1 MFYFRP
7 MAKGKKIS
15 APKPA
20 EAPLVVT
27 KANGNDWDLQADVI
41 VVGFGGAGA
50 CAALEAKA
58 QGAKVLVLDRFHG
71 GGATAI
77 SGGVFYAGGGTH
89 IQQEAGVEDDAEA
102 MYRYL
107 SLEVKGVVSEETLR
121 DFCDRSVE
129 NLGWLEGH
137 GVPFE
142 GSLCPY
148 KTSYPTDDYY
158 LYYSGNEGFSPYKDA
173 AKPAPRGHRAKG
185 AGLPGESFYEP
196 LRSSAVRAGIDVEYE
211 ARVTRLIIDSSNSVL
226 GVEYRKIK
234 PGFWSQ
240 LHRKLNQASIAI
252 VKYNPKLAAKLRAR
266 CFQIEAEHSTL
277 TRARASKGVI
287 LAAGGFIY
295 NRPMVKEIAPKYG
308 SGMPLGTTSDNGS
321 GILLGQSVGAKTDL
335 MDRVS
340 AWRFIN
346 PPEAFAKGMIVN
358 KQGERYIN
366 EFMYGAAVG
375 EAMVEENDGEAIV
388 IINAELKK
396 LAREQCK
403 PGKAQWFQR
412 APALLNLWFNTK
424 EGKSLAELAE
434 VTKVPVDALQNTLDA
449 YNDAAEGKA
458 ADQFGKDPDKMFA
471 MRSGP
476 YYAIN
481 AGIRSKRFPCPT
493 LTLGGL
499 VVDERTGQVK
509 SEGGGVIPGLYAAG
523 RNAVGVCS
531 RQYVSGLSIADCVY
545 SGRRA
550 GGAAARGE
558 VYSAEN
564 VPEPTQ
570 TPPVEAKPTDGAPTA
585 EYALGAIPARE
596 QTQVADPTPEAHQS
610 PTRRTKRDGPYPR
623 QALNRTIRRPGG
635 TTRVSS
641 HRGRLS
647 KRAP

>member
-1 MFYFRP
+1 MP
-7 MAKGKKIS
+7 KVKKS
-15 APKPA
+15 FAPKPA
-20 EAPLVVT
+20 DPPLVVT
-27 KANGNDWDLQADVI
+27 KSDASAWDQEADVVI
-41 VVGFGGAGA
+41 VGFGGAGA
-50 CAALEAKA
+50 CAALEARA
-58 QGAKVLVLDRFHG
+58 QGARVLVLDRFHG

-89 IQQEAGVEDDAEA
+89 IQSEAGVEDDPEE
-102 MYRYL
+102 MFRYL
-107 SLEVKGVVSEETLR
+107 SLEVKGVVSDETLR

-137 GVPFE
+137 GIPFE

-158 LYYSGNEGFSPYKDA
+158 LYYSGNEGFAPYKDA

-196 LRSSAVRAGIDVEYE
+196 LRASAVRAGIDIEYE
-211 ARVTRLIIDSSNSVL
+211 ARVTRLVIDSGHQVL

-234 PGFWSQ
+234 KGLWSQ
-240 LHRKLNQASIAI
+240 LHRRLNQASIAI
-252 VKYNPKLAAKLRAR
+252 VKYNPKLAARLRAR
-266 CFQIEAEHSTL
+266 CFQIEAEHSVTM
-277 TRARASKGVI
+277 RARADNGVI

-295 NRPMVKEIAPKYG
+295 NRKMVKEIAPNYRT
-308 SGMPLGTTSDNGS
+308 GMPLGTPADNGS

-335 MDRVS
+335 MDRIS

-346 PPEAFAKGMIVN
+346 PPEAFAKGMIIN
-358 KQGERYIN
+358 KKGQRYIN

-388 IINAELKK
+388 VIDEELKK

-403 PGKAQWFQR
+403 PGQAQWFQR

-424 EGKSLAELAE
+424 QARSLEELAKI
-434 VTKVPVDALQNTLDA
+434 TKVPADTLRETLDA
-449 YNDAAEGKA
+449 YNDAADGKIV
-458 ADQFGKDPDKMFA
+458 DRFGKDPEKMHA

-509 SEGGGVIPGLYAAG
+509 SEDGGVIPGLYAAG

-550 GGAAARGE
+550 GRSAARGE
-558 VYSAEN
+558 VYAAEDA
-564 VPEPTQ
+564 PTPTQ
-570 TPPVEAKPTDGAPTA
+570 TPPIEAKPSIEG
-585 EYALGAIPARE
+585 IPAIRE
-596 QTQVADPTPEAHQS
+596 AQVADPTPEAHQG
-610 PTRRTKRDGPYPR
+610 PTRRRRRESPYPR

-635 TTRVSS
+635 ATRVSS
-641 HRGRLS
+641 QRGRLT

>member
-1 MFYFRP
+1 MP
-7 MAKGKKIS
+7 KGKKPS

-20 EAPLVVT
+20 EAPLVLT
-27 KANGNDWDLQADVI
+27 KSNGDAWDQEADVI

-50 CAALEAKA
+50 CAALEAHA
-58 QGAKVLVLDRFHG
+58 AGSKVLVLDRFHG

-89 IQQEAGVEDDAEA
+89 IQREAGVEDDADE
-102 MYRYL
+102 MFRYL
-107 SLEVKGVVSEETLR
+107 SLEVKGVVSEDTLR
-121 DFCDRSVE
+121 DFCNQSVE
-129 NLGWLEGH
+129 NLQWLEQH

-196 LRSSAVRAGIDVEYE
+196 LRASATRAGIDVEYE
-211 ARVTRLIIDSSNSVL
+211 ARVTRLVIDSANRVL
-226 GVEYRKIK
+226 GVEYRKVTK
-234 PGFWSQ
+234 GLWSQ
-240 LHRKLNQASIAI
+240 LHRKLHQAGIAV

-266 CFQIEAEHSTL
+266 CFRIEADHSTV
-277 TRARASKGVI
+277 TRARARKGVI

-295 NRPMVKEIAPKYG
+295 NRSMVKEIAPKYRT
-308 SGMPLGTTSDNGS
+308 GMPLGTASDNGS
-321 GILLGQSVGAKTDL
+321 GILLGTSIGAKTDL
-335 MDRVS
+335 MNRIS

-358 KQGERYIN
+358 KRGERYIN

-375 EAMVEENDGEAIV
+375 EAMVEDNDGEAIV
-388 IINAELKK
+388 ILNAELKK

-403 PGKAQWFQR
+403 PGEAQWFQR

-424 EGKSLAELAE
+424 EGKSLEELAK
-434 VTKVPVDALQNTLDA
+434 TIKVPIESLRATLDD
-449 YNDAAEGKA
+449 YNDAAEGKKP
-458 ADQFGKDPDKMFA
+458 DRFGKDPQKMHS

-476 YYAIN
+476 YYAID

-499 VVDERTGQVK
+499 VVDERTGQVRNE
-509 SEGGGVIPGLYAAG
+509 SGGVIPGLYAAG

-558 VYSAEN
+558 VYAEQS
-564 VPEPTQ
+564 VPSPSES
-570 TPPVEAKPTDGAPTA
+570 TPAQAKMPEQAAPVRMANALAEALPPIRQG
-585 EYALGAIPARE
+585 
-596 QTQVADPTPEAHQS
+596 QVADPSPEAQER
-610 PTRRTKRDGPYPR
+610 PNRRPQREGAYPR
-623 QALNRTIRRPGG
+623 QALNRSIRRPGG

-641 HRGRLS
+641 QRGRLT

>member
-1 MFYFRP
+1 MP
-7 MAKGKKIS
+7 KVKKS
-15 APKPA
+15 FAPKPA
-20 EAPLVVT
+20 DPPLVVT
-27 KANGNDWDLQADVI
+27 KSDASAWDQEADVVI
-41 VVGFGGAGA
+41 VGFGGAGA
-50 CAALEAKA
+50 CAALEARA
-58 QGAKVLVLDRFHG
+58 QGARVLVLDRFHG

-89 IQQEAGVEDDAEA
+89 IQSEAGVEDDPEE
-102 MYRYL
+102 MFRYL
-107 SLEVKGVVSEETLR
+107 SLEVKGVVSDETLR

-137 GVPFE
+137 GIPFE

-158 LYYSGNEGFSPYKDA
+158 LYYSGNEGFAPYKDA

-196 LRSSAVRAGIDVEYE
+196 LRASAVRAGIDIEYE
-211 ARVTRLIIDSSNSVL
+211 ARVTRLVIDSSHQVL

-234 PGFWSQ
+234 KGLWSQ
-240 LHRKLNQASIAI
+240 LHRRLSQASIAI
-252 VKYNPKLAAKLRAR
+252 VKYNPKLAARLRAR
-266 CFQIEAEHSTL
+266 CFQIEAEHSVTM
-277 TRARASKGVI
+277 RARAVNGVI

-295 NRPMVKEIAPKYG
+295 NRKMVKEIAPNYRT
-308 SGMPLGTTSDNGS
+308 GMPLGTPADNGS

-335 MDRVS
+335 MDRIS

-346 PPEAFAKGMIVN
+346 PPEAFAKGMIIN
-358 KQGERYIN
+358 KKGQRYIN

-388 IINAELKK
+388 VIDEELKK

-403 PGKAQWFQR
+403 PGQAQWFQR

-424 EGKSLAELAE
+424 QARSLEELAKI
-434 VTKVPVDALQNTLDA
+434 TKVPADTLRETLDA
-449 YNDAAEGKA
+449 YNDAADGKIV
-458 ADQFGKDPDKMFA
+458 DRFGKDPEKMHA

-509 SEGGGVIPGLYAAG
+509 SEDGGVIPGLYAAG

-550 GGAAARGE
+550 GRSAALGE
-558 VYSAEN
+558 VYAAEDA
-564 VPEPTQ
+564 PAPTQ
-570 TPPVEAKPTDGAPTA
+570 APPIEAKPAIEG
-585 EYALGAIPARE
+585 IPAIRE
-596 QTQVADPTPEAHQS
+596 AQVADPTPEAHQG
-610 PTRRTKRDGPYPR
+610 PTRRRRRESPYPR
-623 QALNRTIRRPGG
+623 QALSRTIRRPGG
-635 TTRVSS
+635 ATRVSS
-641 HRGRLS
+641 QRGRLT

>member
-1 MFYFRP
+1 
-7 MAKGKKIS
+7 MAKGNKS
-15 APKPA
+15 LAPRPA
-20 EAPLVVT
+20 DPPLVLT
-27 KANGNDWDLQADVI
+27 KSETEAWDDEADVV

-58 QGAKVLVLDRFHG
+58 QGARVLVLDRFHG

-89 IQQEAGVEDDAEA
+89 IQEQAGVSDDADE
-102 MYRYL
+102 MFRYL

-121 DFCDRSVE
+121 DFCNKSVE

-142 GSLCPY
+142 ASLCPY

-196 LRSSAVRAGIDVEYE
+196 LRKSAQGRGIKVEYE
-211 ARVTRLIIDSSNSVL
+211 TRVTRLVIDSQNQVV
-226 GVEYRKIK
+226 GVEYRQIEK
-234 PGFWSQ
+234 GLWSQ
-240 LHRKLNQASIAI
+240 LYRRLNQAGIAI
-252 VKYNPKLAAKLRAR
+252 VKYHPKTAAKLRER
-266 CFQIEAEHSTL
+266 CFQIEAEHSVVKRV
-277 TRARASKGVI
+277 RAVKGVV

-295 NRPMVKEIAPKYG
+295 NRQMVREIAPKYG
-308 SGMPLGTTSDNGS
+308 AGMPLGTASDNGS
-321 GILLGQSVGAKTDL
+321 GILLGQSVGGKTDL
-335 MDRVS
+335 MDRIS

-346 PPEAFAKGMIVN
+346 PPEAFAKGMIIN
-358 KQGERYIN
+358 QNGERYIN

-375 EAMVEENDGEAIV
+375 EAMVEQNDGVALL
-388 IINAELKK
+388 IINGELKK
-396 LAREQCK
+396 IAREQCK

-412 APALLNLWFNTK
+412 APALLNLWFNSK
-424 EGKSLAELAE
+424 EAKSVEELAK
-434 VTKVPVDALQNTLDA
+434 VTKVPVDTLRRTLDD
-449 YNDAAEGKA
+449 YNDAADGKA
-458 ADQFGKDPDKMFA
+458 ADRFGKDPEKMHA
-471 MRSGP
+471 MRKGP
-476 YYAIN
+476 YFAIN
-481 AGIRSKRFPCPT
+481 AGIKSKRFPCPT

-509 SEGGGVIPGLYAAG
+509 GEDGGVIPGLYAAG

-558 VYSAEN
+558 VYRAKDA
-564 VPEPTQ
+564 PTPSET
-570 TPPVEAKPTDGAPTA
+570 TPIEAKPAQAKPLEGLPI
-585 EYALGAIPARE
+585 LSQR
-596 QTQVADPTPEAHQS
+596 QVADSS
-610 PTRRTKRDGPYPR
+610 PDADPPSGRRVRRDGLYPR
-623 QALNRTIRRPGG
+623 QALNRSIRRPGS
-635 TTRVSS
+635 TTRFSGS
-641 HRGRLS
+641 PRGRLA
-647 KRAP
+647 KRTP

>member
-1 MFYFRP
+1 MFYFVL
-7 MAKGKKIS
+7 MAKAKKSS

-20 EAPLVVT
+20 DPPLVLT
-27 KANGNDWDLQADVI
+27 KAAGDVWDRETDVI
-41 VVGFGGAGA
+41 IVGFGGAGA

-58 QGAKVLVLDRFHG
+58 QGAEVLVLDRFHG

-89 IQQEAGVEDDAEA
+89 VQREAGVDDDPDE
-102 MYRYL
+102 MFRYL

-158 LYYSGNEGFSPYKDA
+158 LYYSGNEGFSPYKEA

-185 AGLPGESFYEP
+185 TGMPGASFYEP
-196 LRSSAVRAGIDVEYE
+196 LRASALRAGIDVEYE
-211 ARVTRLIIDSSNSVL
+211 ARVSRLVIDGNNNVL
-226 GVEYRKIK
+226 GVEYRKIT
-234 PGFWSQ
+234 PGFWSR
-240 LHRKLNQASIAI
+240 LHRKLHEAGIAI
-252 VKYNPKLAAKLRAR
+252 VKYNPGVAKKLRER
-266 CFQIEAEHSTL
+266 CFQIERDHAVV
-277 TRARASKGVI
+277 TRARARNGVI

-295 NRPMVKEIAPKYG
+295 NRKMVNEIAPQYRT
-308 SGMPLGTTSDNGS
+308 GMPLGTTSDNGS
-321 GILLGQSVGAKTDL
+321 GILLGESVGAKTDR
-335 MDRVS
+335 MTRIS

-358 KQGERYIN
+358 KKGERYIN
-366 EFMYGAAVG
+366 ELVYGAALG
-375 EAMVEENDGEAIV
+375 EAMVEDNDGEAIL
-388 IINAELKK
+388 IIDAELKK

-403 PGKAQWFQR
+403 PGRAQWFQR

-424 EGKSLAELAE
+424 EAKSLEELAQTIE
-434 VTKVPVDALQNTLDA
+434 VPLDTLRDTLA
-449 YNDAAEGKA
+449 DYNAAANGEKEDFFGKA
-458 ADQFGKDPDKMFA
+458 REKMHA
-471 MRSGP
+471 MPTGP

-499 VVDERTGQVK
+499 VVDERTGQVRGD
-509 SEGGGVIPGLYAAG
+509 SGVIPGLYAAG

-550 GGAAARGE
+550 GRAAARGE
-558 VYSAEN
+558 VFGARE
-564 VPEPTQ
+564 VPPPTES
-570 TPPVEAKPTDGAPTA
+570 TPVDAKSLLD
-585 EYALGAIPARE
+585 AIPPIR
-596 QTQVADPTPEAHQS
+596 QGIVADPSPEARDRPS
-610 PTRRTKRDGPYPR
+610 RRASVEGAYPR
-623 QALNRTIRRPGG
+623 QALNRSIRRPRG

-641 HRGRLS
+641 PKGRLT